1 MKVEQALASSRRMV
15 RRVSARLRAPENRS
29 EDLSGDPG
37 EGGVADA
44 AVRLLVSS
52 PLFDA
57 AWYAEIAGCSSDP
70 DRAARH
76 YLRHGRRR
84 GLWPHPLF
92 VPERV
97 ASRAASKV
105 GVADPLVAYLQQR
118 LFDVS
123 PHPLFEVGSYVR
135 AHPEAAAHEHGPLAH
150 YVAHGA
156 AAGWAP
162 NRWFRPVPGRPGGL
176 AD

>member
-1 MKVEQALASSRRMV
+1 MKIEQALARSRRLV
-15 RRVSARLRAPENRS
+15 QRTSARLRVAG
-29 EDLSGDPG
+29 DLCGPDATHPG
-37 EGGVADA
+37 QAGVDGA
-44 AVRLLVSS
+44 AVALLVSS

-57 AWYAEIAGCSSDP
+57 DWYATIAGCSCEP

-97 ASRAASKV
+97 AGRASARL
-105 GVADPLVAYLQQR
+105 GGADPLVGYLEQR

-123 PHPLFEVGSYVR
+123 PHPLFEVGAYLR
-135 AHPEAAAHEHGPLAH
+135 AHPEAAEHQHGPLAH

-156 AAGWAP
+156 AEG
-162 NRWFRPVPGRPGGL
+162 
-176 AD
+176 